1 MKEDS
6 YNPAAIEKEVQ
17 AYWKKNKSF
26 EVNPDEKK
34 EKYYCLSMFPYPSGE
49 LHMGHVRNYT
59 IGDVISRFQRMKGK
73 NVLQPMGWD
82 AFGLPAENAAIQN
95 NVSPKKWTEEN
106 IAFMK
111 KQLSSLGFAYDWRR
125 ELKTCD
131 EDYYKWEQW
140 LFCEMYKN
148 GLVAREK
155 AEVNWDPVDETVL
168 ANEQVIDGKGWRSG
182 AEVEKKIIDQWAF
195 KIEDFAEE
203 LLTELDSLKDWPEQ
217 VKTMQK
223 NWIGKSVGMEFLFN
237 LSNKDQLKVFTT
249 RPDTIMGVSFVGISS
264 AHPIVLELAK
274 EDKDLESWLKL
285 NSKGP
290 TSEAERSSQEKIG
303 YKLNLKAE
311 HPISKQELD
320 VWVANFVLMDYGS
333 GALMAVPGHD
343 QRDFEFAKK
352 YDIKIKQVINDGQG
366 ELDKLD
372 QAVTEKGILINS
384 GKNLDGLNFDEAFK
398 TISKLAKK
406 EKFGSEKINYRL
418 KNWGISRQRK
428 WGAPIPMMINQEDSS
443 DVIPFSDLTEEEIS
457 SEILLKNGQKYV
469 KEKDTFDTFLESSWY
484 FARFAS
490 YSSRDKIFDK
500 EVDYWLPVDQYIGGI
515 EHAIL
520 HLLYSRFFTKALND
534 LELIKFREPFIKL
547 LCQGMV
553 LKDGTKMSKSK
564 GNTVNPQEL
573 INLYGADTV
582 RLFSMFASPPEQ
594 SLEWSN
600 EGVKGSHKFLNK
612 LWKLSLTLINQKIHK
627 RKRTIDI
634 KPLEVKL
641 NQTIKKVSDDFE
653 RRNSFNTAIA
663 AVMELLNLIPKE
675 FSHDEIS
682 EDERKIFKKIIDSSL
697 LMLSPIAPHITHE
710 LWKKLKNG
718 KEILN
723 ESWPTYDPELLEE
736 ESYKLVVQVN
746 GKLRGSLLLNEEKSQ
761 DEIIDL
767 SKEIEN
773 VKKFILDKEI
783 KKIIF
788 IEKKLINF
796 VVI

>member
-203 LLTELDSLKDWPEQ
+203 LLTELDSLRDWPEQ

-290 TSEAERSSQEKIG
+290 TSEVERSSQEKIG

-612 LWKLSLTLINQKIHK
+612 LWKLSLTLMNQKIHK

-675 FSHDEIS
+675 FSHNEIS

>member
-6 YNPAAIEKEVQ
+6 YNPAAIEKKVQ

-26 EVNPDEKK
+26 EVNADEKK

-148 GLVAREK
+148 GLVEREK

-203 LLTELDSLKDWPEQ
+203 LLTELDSLSDWPEQ

-237 LSNKDQLKVFTT
+237 LSNKNQLKVFTT

-264 AHPIVLELAK
+264 AHPIVLELAR
-274 EDKDLESWLKL
+274 EDKDLKSWLKL

-290 TSEAERSSQEKIG
+290 TSEAERSSQEKVG
-303 YKLNLKAE
+303 YKLDIKAE

-320 VWVANFVLMDYGS
+320 IWVANFVLMDYGS

-352 YDIKIKQVINDGQG
+352 YDIKIKQVVNDGQG

-384 GKNLDGLNFDEAFK
+384 GKNLDGLNFDEAFE

-443 DVIPFSDLTEEEIS
+443 DVIPFSDLTEQEIS
-457 SEILLKNGQKYV
+457 SEILLKNGQKYI

-490 YSSRDKIFDK
+490 YSSSEKIFDE

-573 INLYGADTV
+573 IDLYGADTV

-612 LWKLSLTLINQKIHK
+612 LWKLSLILINQKIQKH
-627 RKRTIDI
+627 KRTIDI

-675 FSHDEIS
+675 FSKNEIS

-718 KEILN
+718 NEILN

-746 GKLRGSLLLNEEKSQ
+746 GKLRGSLLLNEEKSKE
-761 DEIIDL
+761 EIIDL

-783 KKIIF
+783 KKIIY
-788 IEKKLINF
+788 IEKKLINL

>member
-290 TSEAERSSQEKIG
+290 TSEVERSSQEKIG

-612 LWKLSLTLINQKIHK
+612 LWKLSLTLMNQKIHK

-675 FSHDEIS
+675 FSHNEIS

>member
-148 GLVAREK
+148 GLVSREK

-223 NWIGKSVGMEFLFN
+223 NWIGKSVGMEFLFK

-274 EDKDLESWLKL
+274 EDKDLKSWLKL

-366 ELDKLD
+366 ELEKLD

-428 WGAPIPMMINQEDSS
+428 WGAPIPMMINQENSS

-627 RKRTIDI
+627 RKTTIDI

-663 AVMELLNLIPKE
+663 AIMELLNLIPKE

-710 LWKKLKNG
+710 LWEKLKNG
-718 KEILN
+718 NEILN

-788 IEKKLINF
+788 IEKKLINL

>member
-372 QAVTEKGILINS
+372 QAITEKGILINS

-564 GNTVNPQEL
+564 GNTVNPREL

-675 FSHDEIS
+675 FSHNEIS

-746 GKLRGSLLLNEEKSQ
+746 GKLRGSLLLNEEKSK

>member
-372 QAVTEKGILINS
+372 QAITEKGILINS

-675 FSHDEIS
+675 FSHNEIS

-746 GKLRGSLLLNEEKSQ
+746 GKLRGSLLLNEEKSK

>member
-274 EDKDLESWLKL
+274 EDKDLKSWLKL

-366 ELDKLD
+366 ELEKLD

-627 RKRTIDI
+627 RKTTIDI

-675 FSHDEIS
+675 FSHNEIS

-723 ESWPTYDPELLEE
+723 ESWPTYDSDLLEE

-773 VKKFILDKEI
+773 VKKFILNKEI

-788 IEKKLINF
+788 IEKKLINL

>member
-203 LLTELDSLKDWPEQ
+203 LLAELDSLKDWPEQ

-237 LSNKDQLKVFTT
+237 LSNNDQLKVFTT

-274 EDKDLESWLKL
+274 EDKDLKSWLKL

-366 ELDKLD
+366 ESDKLD

-443 DVIPFSDLTEEEIS
+443 DVIPFSDLTEEEIG

-564 GNTVNPQEL
+564 GNTINPQEL
-573 INLYGADTV
+573 IDLYGADTV

-612 LWKLSLTLINQKIHK
+612 LWKLSLILINQKIHK
-627 RKRTIDI
+627 QKSAIDI

-663 AVMELLNLIPKE
+663 AIMELLNLIPKE
-675 FSHDEIS
+675 FSNNEIS

-718 KEILN
+718 NEILN
-723 ESWPTYDPELLEE
+723 ESWPSYDPQLLEE

-746 GKLRGSLLLNEEKSQ
+746 GKLRGSLLLNEEKSKE
-761 DEIIDL
+761 EIIDL
-767 SKEIEN
+767 SKEVEN
-773 VKKFILDKEI
+773 VKKFILN
-783 KKIIF
+783 KKIEKIIY
-788 IEKKLINF
+788 IEKKLINL

>member
-675 FSHDEIS
+675 FSHNEIS

>member
-203 LLTELDSLKDWPEQ
+203 LLTELDSLSDWPEQ

-249 RPDTIMGVSFVGISS
+249 RPDTIMGVSFVGISP

-343 QRDFEFAKK
+343 QRDFEFTKK

-366 ELDKLD
+366 ESDKLD

-428 WGAPIPMMINQEDSS
+428 WGAPIPMMINKEDSS
-443 DVIPFSDLTEEEIS
+443 DVIPFSDLTKEEIS

-564 GNTVNPQEL
+564 GNTINPQEL
-573 INLYGADTV
+573 IDLYGADTV

-612 LWKLSLTLINQKIHK
+612 LWKLSLILINQKIHK
-627 RKRTIDI
+627 QKSAIDI

-663 AVMELLNLIPKE
+663 AIMELLNLIPKE
-675 FSHDEIS
+675 FSNNEIS

-718 KEILN
+718 NEILN
-723 ESWPTYDPELLEE
+723 ESWPSYDPQLLEE

-746 GKLRGSLLLNEEKSQ
+746 GKLRGSLLLNEEKSKE
-761 DEIIDL
+761 EIIDL
-767 SKEIEN
+767 SKEVEN
-773 VKKFILDKEI
+773 VKKFILN
-783 KKIIF
+783 KKIEKIIY
-788 IEKKLINF
+788 IEKKLINL

>member
-343 QRDFEFAKK
+343 QRDFEFANK

-428 WGAPIPMMINQEDSS
+428 WGAPIPMMINQENSS

-675 FSHDEIS
+675 FSHNEIS

-746 GKLRGSLLLNEEKSQ
+746 GKLRGSLLLNEEKSK

>member
-6 YNPAAIEKEVQ
+6 YNPSEIEKKIQ
-17 AYWKKNKSF
+17 SYWKKNNSF
-26 EVNPDEKK
+26 EANPNSKK

-59 IGDVISRFQRMKGK
+59 IGDVISRYQRMKGK

-106 IAFMK
+106 ILFMK
-111 KQLSSLGFAYDWRR
+111 KQLNSLGFAYDWRR

-140 LFCEMYKN
+140 LFCEMYKK
-148 GLVAREK
+148 GLVIREK
-155 AEVNWDPVDETVL
+155 AEVNWDPIDETVL

-182 AEVEKKIIDQWAF
+182 ADVEKKIIDQWAF

-203 LLTELDSLKDWPEQ
+203 LLSELESLKEWPEQ

-223 NWIGKSVGMEFLFN
+223 NWIGKSIGMEFSFN
-237 LSNKDQLKVFTT
+237 LSNKHKINVFTT
-249 RPDTIMGVSFVGISS
+249 RPDTIMGVSFIGLSL
-264 AHPIVLELAK
+264 AHPIVSELAK
-274 EDKDLESWLKL
+274 ENNELKEWIEFNL
-285 NSKGP
+285 KGS
-290 TSEAERSSQEKIG
+290 TSEANRSSLEKKG
-303 YKLNLKAE
+303 FKLGIKAE
-311 HPISKQELD
+311 HPISKEEIE
-320 VWVANFVLMDYGS
+320 VWVANFVLMEYGS

-352 YDIKIKQVINDGQG
+352 YDIKIKQVIDTGEG
-366 ELDKLD
+366 ELKELK
-372 QAVTEKGILINS
+372 AALIEKGLLINS
-384 GKNLDGLNFDEAFK
+384 GKDLDGLNFNEAFEK
-398 TISKLAKK
+398 ISNLAKK
-406 EKFGSEKINYRL
+406 NNFGSKKVNYRL

-428 WGAPIPMMINQEDSS
+428 WGAPIPMMINTENSS
-443 DVIPFSDLTEEEIS
+443 DVIPFSDLKEEEIN
-457 SEILLKNGQKYV
+457 SEILIKNGKHYI

-490 YSSRDKIFDK
+490 YNSSDKIFND
-500 EVDYWLPVDQYIGGI
+500 EVDHWLPVDQYIGGI

-520 HLLYSRFFTKALND
+520 HLLYARFFSKALND
-534 LELIKFREPFIKL
+534 LGLVKFREPFKKL

-553 LKDGTKMSKSK
+553 LKDGSKMSKSK

-573 INLYGADTV
+573 IDVYGADTV

-600 EGVKGSHKFLNK
+600 DGVKGSHKFLNK
-612 LWKLSLTLINQKIHK
+612 LWNLSSKLANQTVKNENSVL
-627 RKRTIDI
+627 DL
-634 KPLEVKL
+634 KPLEIKL

-663 AVMELLNLIPKE
+663 AIMELLNNIPKD
-675 FSHDEIS
+675 FMKDEIT
-682 EDERKIFKKIIDSSL
+682 EDERKLFKKLIDSSL

-710 LWKKLKNG
+710 LWNKLENG

-723 ESWPTYDPELLEE
+723 ECWPEFDPNLLEE
-736 ESYKLVVQVN
+736 KNYKMIVQVN
-746 GKLRGSLLLNEEKSQ
+746 GKLRGSLMLDEEKSKE
-761 DEIIDL
+761 EIIEL
-767 SKEIEN
+767 SKEVEN
-773 VKKFILDKEI
+773 VRKYILDKEI
-783 KKIIF
+783 SKTIF
-788 IEKKLINF
+788 VEKKLVNF
-796 VVI
+796 VVN

>member
-6 YNPAAIEKEVQ
+6 YNPSEIEKKIQ
-17 AYWKKNKSF
+17 SYWKKNNSF
-26 EVNPDEKK
+26 EVTPDSKK

-59 IGDVISRFQRMKGK
+59 IGDVISRYQRMKGK

-106 IAFMK
+106 ILFMK
-111 KQLSSLGFAYDWRR
+111 KQLNSLGFAYDWRR

-140 LFCEMYKN
+140 LFCEMYKK
-148 GLVAREK
+148 GLVIREK

-203 LLTELDSLKDWPEQ
+203 LLSELESLKEWPEQ

-223 NWIGKSVGMEFLFN
+223 NWIGKSIGMEFSFN
-237 LSNKDQLKVFTT
+237 LSNKHKINVFTT
-249 RPDTIMGVSFVGISS
+249 RPDTIMGVSFIGLSL
-264 AHPIVLELAK
+264 AHPIVSELAEENNELK
-274 EDKDLESWLKL
+274 EWIEF
-285 NSKGP
+285 NAKGS
-290 TSEAERSSQEKIG
+290 TSEANRSSLEKKG
-303 YKLNLKAE
+303 FKLGIKAE
-311 HPISKQELD
+311 HPISKEEIE
-320 VWVANFVLMDYGS
+320 VWVANFVLMEYGS

-352 YDIKIKQVINDGQG
+352 YDIKIKQVIDTGEG
-366 ELDKLD
+366 ELKELN
-372 QAVTEKGILINS
+372 AALTEKGLLINS
-384 GKNLDGLNFDEAFK
+384 GKGLDGLNFNEAFEK
-398 TISKLAKK
+398 ISNLAKK
-406 EKFGSEKINYRL
+406 NNFGSEKVNYRL

-428 WGAPIPMMINQEDSS
+428 WGAPIPMMINIENSS
-443 DVIPFSDLTEEEIS
+443 DVIPFSDLKEEEIN
-457 SEILLKNGQKYV
+457 SEILIKNGKQYI

-490 YSSRDKIFDK
+490 YNSSDKIFND
-500 EVDYWLPVDQYIGGI
+500 EVDHWLPVDQYIGGI

-520 HLLYSRFFTKALND
+520 HLLYARFFSKALND
-534 LELIKFREPFIKL
+534 LGLVKFREPFKKL

-553 LKDGTKMSKSK
+553 LKDGSKMSKSK

-573 INLYGADTV
+573 IDLYGADTV

-600 EGVKGSHKFLNK
+600 DGVKGSYKFLNK
-612 LWKLSLTLINQKIHK
+612 LWNLSSKLAHQTVKNENSVLDL
-627 RKRTIDI
+627 
-634 KPLEVKL
+634 KPLEIKL

-663 AVMELLNLIPKE
+663 AIMELLNNIPKD
-675 FSHDEIS
+675 FMKDEIT
-682 EDERKIFKKIIDSSL
+682 EDERKLFKKLIDSSL

-710 LWKKLKNG
+710 LWNKLENG

-723 ESWPTYDPELLEE
+723 ECWPEFDPNLLEE
-736 ESYKLVVQVN
+736 KNYKMIVQVN
-746 GKLRGSLLLNEEKSQ
+746 GKLRGSLMLDEEKSKE
-761 DEIIDL
+761 EIIEL
-767 SKEIEN
+767 SKEVEN
-773 VKKFILDKEI
+773 VRKYISDKEI
-783 KKIIF
+783 SKTIF
-788 IEKKLINF
+788 VEKKLVNF
-796 VVI
+796 VVN

>member
-490 YSSRDKIFDK
+490 YSSTDKIFDK

-663 AVMELLNLIPKE
+663 AIMELLNLIPKE
-675 FSHDEIS
+675 FSHNEIS
-682 EDERKIFKKIIDSSL
+682 EDEKKIFKKIIDSSL

>member
-274 EDKDLESWLKL
+274 EDKDLKSWLKL

-311 HPISKQELD
+311 HPISKKELD

-627 RKRTIDI
+627 RKRTINI

-663 AVMELLNLIPKE
+663 AIMELLNLIPKE
-675 FSHDEIS
+675 LINNEIS

-718 KEILN
+718 NEILN

-746 GKLRGSLLLNEEKSQ
+746 GKLRGSLLLNEEKSK

>member
-612 LWKLSLTLINQKIHK
+612 LWKLSLTLIDQKIHK

-675 FSHDEIS
+675 FSHNEIS

>member
-6 YNPAAIEKEVQ
+6 YNPGAIEKEVQ

-217 VKTMQK
+217 VRTMQK

-285 NSKGP
+285 NSRGA

-564 GNTVNPQEL
+564 GNTVNPREL

-675 FSHDEIS
+675 FSHNEIS

-746 GKLRGSLLLNEEKSQ
+746 GKLRGSLLLNEEKSK

>member
-285 NSKGP
+285 NSRGA

-398 TISKLAKK
+398 SISKLAKK
-406 EKFGSEKINYRL
+406 DKFGSEKINYRL

-675 FSHDEIS
+675 FSHNEIS

-746 GKLRGSLLLNEEKSQ
+746 GKLRGSLLLNEEKSK

>member
-1 MKEDS
+1 
-6 YNPAAIEKEVQ
+6 
-17 AYWKKNKSF
+17 
-26 EVNPDEKK
+26 
-34 EKYYCLSMFPYPSGE
+34 
-49 LHMGHVRNYT
+49 
-59 IGDVISRFQRMKGK
+59 
-73 NVLQPMGWD
+73 
-82 AFGLPAENAAIQN
+82 
-95 NVSPKKWTEEN
+95 
-106 IAFMK
+106 
-111 KQLSSLGFAYDWRR
+111 
-125 ELKTCD
+125 
-131 EDYYKWEQW
+131 
-140 LFCEMYKN
+140 MYKN

-285 NSKGP
+285 NSRGA

-398 TISKLAKK
+398 SISKLAKK
-406 EKFGSEKINYRL
+406 DKFGSEKINYRL

-428 WGAPIPMMINQEDSS
+428 WGAPIPMMINQKDSS
-443 DVIPFSDLTEEEIS
+443 DVIPFSDLTEKEIS

-564 GNTVNPQEL
+564 GNTVNPREL

-675 FSHDEIS
+675 FSHNEIS

-746 GKLRGSLLLNEEKSQ
+746 GKLRGSLLLNEEKSK

>member
-6 YNPAAIEKEVQ
+6 YNPSEIEKKIQ
-17 AYWKKNKSF
+17 SYWKKNNSF
-26 EVNPDEKK
+26 EATPDSKK

-59 IGDVISRFQRMKGK
+59 IGDVISRYQRMKGK

-106 IAFMK
+106 ILFMK
-111 KQLSSLGFAYDWRR
+111 KQLNSLGFAYDWRR

-140 LFCEMYKN
+140 LFCEMYKK
-148 GLVAREK
+148 GLVIREK

-203 LLTELDSLKDWPEQ
+203 LLSELESLKEWPEQ

-223 NWIGKSVGMEFLFN
+223 NWIGKSIGMEFSFN
-237 LSNKDQLKVFTT
+237 LSNKHKINVFTT
-249 RPDTIMGVSFVGISS
+249 RPDTIMGVSFIGLSL
-264 AHPIVLELAK
+264 AHPIVSELAK
-274 EDKDLESWLKL
+274 ENNELKEWIEF
-285 NSKGP
+285 NAKGS
-290 TSEAERSSQEKIG
+290 TSEANRSSLEKKG
-303 YKLNLKAE
+303 FKLGIKAE
-311 HPISKQELD
+311 HPISKEEIE
-320 VWVANFVLMDYGS
+320 VWVANFVLMEYGS

-352 YDIKIKQVINDGQG
+352 YNIKIKQVIDTGEG
-366 ELDKLD
+366 ELKELK
-372 QAVTEKGILINS
+372 AALIEKGLLINS
-384 GKNLDGLNFDEAFK
+384 GKDLDGLNFNEAFEK
-398 TISKLAKK
+398 ISNLAKK
-406 EKFGSEKINYRL
+406 NNFGSKKVNYRL

-428 WGAPIPMMINQEDSS
+428 WGAPIPMMINTENSS
-443 DVIPFSDLTEEEIS
+443 DVIPFSDLKEEEIN
-457 SEILLKNGQKYV
+457 SEILIKNGKHYI

-490 YSSRDKIFDK
+490 YNSSDKIFND
-500 EVDYWLPVDQYIGGI
+500 EVDHWLPVDQYIGGI

-520 HLLYSRFFTKALND
+520 HLLYARFFSKALND
-534 LELIKFREPFIKL
+534 LGLVKFREPFKKL

-553 LKDGTKMSKSK
+553 LKDGSKMSKSK

-573 INLYGADTV
+573 IDVYGADTV

-600 EGVKGSHKFLNK
+600 DGVKGSHKFLNK
-612 LWKLSLTLINQKIHK
+612 LWNLSSKLANQTVKNENSVL
-627 RKRTIDI
+627 DL
-634 KPLEVKL
+634 KPLEIKL

-663 AVMELLNLIPKE
+663 AIMELLNNIPKD
-675 FSHDEIS
+675 FMKDEIT
-682 EDERKIFKKIIDSSL
+682 EDERKLFKKLIDSSL

-710 LWKKLKNG
+710 LWNKLENG

-723 ESWPTYDPELLEE
+723 ECWPEFDPNLLEE
-736 ESYKLVVQVN
+736 KNYKMIVQVN
-746 GKLRGSLLLNEEKSQ
+746 GKLRGSLMLDEEKSKE
-761 DEIIDL
+761 EIIEL
-767 SKEIEN
+767 SKEVEN
-773 VKKFILDKEI
+773 VRKYILDKEI
-783 KKIIF
+783 SKTIF
-788 IEKKLINF
+788 VEKKLVNF
-796 VVI
+796 VVN

>member
-6 YNPAAIEKEVQ
+6 YNPSEIEKKIQ
-17 AYWKKNKSF
+17 SYWKKNNSF
-26 EVNPDEKK
+26 EVTPDSKK

-59 IGDVISRFQRMKGK
+59 IGDVISRYQRMKGK

-106 IAFMK
+106 ILFMK
-111 KQLSSLGFAYDWRR
+111 KQLNSLGFAYDWRR

-140 LFCEMYKN
+140 LFCEMYKK
-148 GLVAREK
+148 GLVIREK

-182 AEVEKKIIDQWAF
+182 ADVEKKIIDQWAF

-203 LLTELDSLKDWPEQ
+203 LLSELESLKEWPEQ

-223 NWIGKSVGMEFLFN
+223 NWIGKSIGMEFSFN
-237 LSNKDQLKVFTT
+237 LSNKHKINVFTT
-249 RPDTIMGVSFVGISS
+249 RPDTIMGVSFIGLSL
-264 AHPIVLELAK
+264 AHPIVSELAK
-274 EDKDLESWLKL
+274 ENNELKEWIEF
-285 NSKGP
+285 NAKGS
-290 TSEAERSSQEKIG
+290 TSEANRSSLEKKG
-303 YKLNLKAE
+303 FKLGIKAE
-311 HPISKQELD
+311 HPISKEEIE
-320 VWVANFVLMDYGS
+320 VWVANFVLMEYGS

-352 YDIKIKQVINDGQG
+352 YDIKIKQVIDTGEG
-366 ELDKLD
+366 ELKELK
-372 QAVTEKGILINS
+372 AALIEKGSLINS
-384 GKNLDGLNFDEAFK
+384 GKDLDGLNFNEAFEK
-398 TISKLAKK
+398 ISNLAKK
-406 EKFGSEKINYRL
+406 NNFGSKKVNYRL

-428 WGAPIPMMINQEDSS
+428 WGAPIPMMINTENSS
-443 DVIPFSDLTEEEIS
+443 DVIPFSDLKEEEIN
-457 SEILLKNGQKYV
+457 SEILIKNGKHYI

-490 YSSRDKIFDK
+490 YNSSDKIFND
-500 EVDYWLPVDQYIGGI
+500 EVDHWLPVDQYIGGI

-520 HLLYSRFFTKALND
+520 HLLYARFFSKALND
-534 LELIKFREPFIKL
+534 LGLVKFREPFKKL

-553 LKDGTKMSKSK
+553 LKDGSKMSKSK

-573 INLYGADTV
+573 IDVYGADTV

-600 EGVKGSHKFLNK
+600 DGVKGSHKFLNK
-612 LWKLSLTLINQKIHK
+612 LWNLSSKLAHQTVKNENSVLDL
-627 RKRTIDI
+627 
-634 KPLEVKL
+634 KPLEIKL

-663 AVMELLNLIPKE
+663 AIMELLNNIPKD
-675 FSHDEIS
+675 FMKDEIT
-682 EDERKIFKKIIDSSL
+682 EDERKLFKKLIDSSL

-710 LWKKLKNG
+710 LWNKLENG

-723 ESWPTYDPELLEE
+723 ECWPEFDPNLLEE
-736 ESYKLVVQVN
+736 KNYKMIVQVN
-746 GKLRGSLLLNEEKSQ
+746 GKLRGSLMLDEEKSKE
-761 DEIIDL
+761 EIIEL
-767 SKEIEN
+767 SKEVEN
-773 VKKFILDKEI
+773 VRKYILDKEI
-783 KKIIF
+783 SKTIF
-788 IEKKLINF
+788 VEKKLVNF
-796 VVI
+796 VVN

>member
-675 FSHDEIS
+675 FSHNEIS
-682 EDERKIFKKIIDSSL
+682 EDERKILKKIIDSSL

-761 DEIIDL
+761 DEIIDQ

>member
-131 EDYYKWEQW
+131 ENYYKWEQW

-237 LSNKDQLKVFTT
+237 LSNKDKLKVFTT

-384 GKNLDGLNFDEAFK
+384 GKNLDGLNFDEAFE

-428 WGAPIPMMINQEDSS
+428 WGAPIPMMINQKDSS
-443 DVIPFSDLTEEEIS
+443 DVIPFSDLTEKEIS

-675 FSHDEIS
+675 FSHNEIS

-723 ESWPTYDPELLEE
+723 ESWPTHDPELLEE

-746 GKLRGSLLLNEEKSQ
+746 GKLRGSLLLNEEKSK

>member
-131 EDYYKWEQW
+131 KDYYKWEQW

-663 AVMELLNLIPKE
+663 AIMELLNLIPKE
-675 FSHDEIS
+675 FSHNEIS

-723 ESWPTYDPELLEE
+723 ESWPTYDSDLLEE

>member
-6 YNPAAIEKEVQ
+6 YNPSEIEKKIQ
-17 AYWKKNKSF
+17 SYWKKNNSF
-26 EVNPDEKK
+26 EVTPDSKK

-59 IGDVISRFQRMKGK
+59 IGDVISRYQRMKGK

-106 IAFMK
+106 ILFMK
-111 KQLSSLGFAYDWRR
+111 KQLNSLGFAYDWRR

-140 LFCEMYKN
+140 LFCEMYKK
-148 GLVAREK
+148 GLVIREK

-182 AEVEKKIIDQWAF
+182 ADVEKKIIDQWAF

-203 LLTELDSLKDWPEQ
+203 LLSELESLKEWPEQ

-223 NWIGKSVGMEFLFN
+223 NWIGKSIGMEFSFN
-237 LSNKDQLKVFTT
+237 LSNKHKINVFTT
-249 RPDTIMGVSFVGISS
+249 RPDTIMGVSFIGLSL
-264 AHPIVLELAK
+264 AHPIVSELAK
-274 EDKDLESWLKL
+274 ENNELKEWIEF
-285 NSKGP
+285 NAKGS
-290 TSEAERSSQEKIG
+290 TSEANRSSLEKKG
-303 YKLNLKAE
+303 FKLGIKAE
-311 HPISKQELD
+311 HPISKEEIE
-320 VWVANFVLMDYGS
+320 VWVANFVLMEYGS

-352 YDIKIKQVINDGQG
+352 YDIKIKQVIDTGEG
-366 ELDKLD
+366 ELKELK
-372 QAVTEKGILINS
+372 AALIEKGSLINS
-384 GKNLDGLNFDEAFK
+384 GKDLDGLNFNEAFEK
-398 TISKLAKK
+398 ISNLAKK
-406 EKFGSEKINYRL
+406 NNFGSKKVNYRL

-428 WGAPIPMMINQEDSS
+428 WGAPIPMMINTENSS
-443 DVIPFSDLTEEEIS
+443 DVIPFSDLKEEEIN
-457 SEILLKNGQKYV
+457 SEILIKNGKHYI

-490 YSSRDKIFDK
+490 YNSSDKIFND
-500 EVDYWLPVDQYIGGI
+500 EVDHWLPVDQYIGGI

-520 HLLYSRFFTKALND
+520 HLLYARFFSKALND
-534 LELIKFREPFIKL
+534 LGLVKFREPFKKL

-553 LKDGTKMSKSK
+553 LKDGSKMSKSK

-573 INLYGADTV
+573 IDVYGADTV

-600 EGVKGSHKFLNK
+600 DGVKGSHKFLNK
-612 LWKLSLTLINQKIHK
+612 LWNLSSKLANQTVKNENSVL
-627 RKRTIDI
+627 DL
-634 KPLEVKL
+634 KPLEIKL

-663 AVMELLNLIPKE
+663 AIMELLNNIPKD
-675 FSHDEIS
+675 FMKDEIT
-682 EDERKIFKKIIDSSL
+682 EDERKLFKKLIDSSL

-710 LWKKLKNG
+710 LWNKLENG

-723 ESWPTYDPELLEE
+723 ECWPEFDPNLLEE
-736 ESYKLVVQVN
+736 KNYKMIVQVN
-746 GKLRGSLLLNEEKSQ
+746 GKLRGSLMLDEEKSKE
-761 DEIIDL
+761 EIIEL
-767 SKEIEN
+767 SKEVEN
-773 VKKFILDKEI
+773 VRKYILDKEI
-783 KKIIF
+783 SKTIF
-788 IEKKLINF
+788 VEKKLVNF
-796 VVI
+796 VVN

>member
-398 TISKLAKK
+398 SISKLAKK
-406 EKFGSEKINYRL
+406 DKFGSEKINYRL

-428 WGAPIPMMINQEDSS
+428 WGAPIPMMINQKDSS

-675 FSHDEIS
+675 FSHNEIS

-746 GKLRGSLLLNEEKSQ
+746 GKLRGSLLLNEEKSK

>member
-675 FSHDEIS
+675 FSHNEIS

-723 ESWPTYDPELLEE
+723 ESWPTYDSDLLEE

>member
-131 EDYYKWEQW
+131 KDYYKWEQW

-366 ELDKLD
+366 ELEKLD

-675 FSHDEIS
+675 FSHNEIS

>member
-217 VKTMQK
+217 VRTMQK

-285 NSKGP
+285 NSRGA

-398 TISKLAKK
+398 SISKLAKK
-406 EKFGSEKINYRL
+406 DKFGSEKINYRL

-428 WGAPIPMMINQEDSS
+428 WGAPIPMMINQKDSS
-443 DVIPFSDLTEEEIS
+443 DVIPFSDLTEKEIS

-564 GNTVNPQEL
+564 GNTVNPREL

-675 FSHDEIS
+675 FSHNEIS

-746 GKLRGSLLLNEEKSQ
+746 GKLRGSLLLNEEKSK

>member
-398 TISKLAKK
+398 SISKLAKK
-406 EKFGSEKINYRL
+406 DKFGSEKINYRL

-675 FSHDEIS
+675 FSHNEIS

-746 GKLRGSLLLNEEKSQ
+746 GKLRGSLLLNEEKSK

>member
-490 YSSRDKIFDK
+490 YSSIDKIFDK

-675 FSHDEIS
+675 FSHNEIS

-718 KEILN
+718 NEILN

-788 IEKKLINF
+788 IEKKLINL

>member
-274 EDKDLESWLKL
+274 EDKDLKSWLKL

-675 FSHDEIS
+675 FSHNEIS

-723 ESWPTYDPELLEE
+723 ESWPTYAPELLEE

>member
-490 YSSRDKIFDK
+490 YSSTDKIFDK

-675 FSHDEIS
+675 FSHNEIS

>member
-1 MKEDS
+1 MKEDA

-223 NWIGKSVGMEFLFN
+223 NWIGKSVGMEFLFK

-372 QAVTEKGILINS
+372 KAVTEKGILINS

-534 LELIKFREPFIKL
+534 LELIKVREPFIKL

-663 AVMELLNLIPKE
+663 AIMELLNLIPKE
-675 FSHDEIS
+675 FSHNEIS

-788 IEKKLINF
+788 IEKKLINL

>member
-285 NSKGP
+285 NSRGA

-398 TISKLAKK
+398 SISKLAKK
-406 EKFGSEKINYRL
+406 DKFGSEKINYRL

-564 GNTVNPQEL
+564 GNTVNPREL

-675 FSHDEIS
+675 FSHNEIS

-746 GKLRGSLLLNEEKSQ
+746 GKLRGSLLLNEEKSK

>member
-203 LLTELDSLKDWPEQ
+203 LLTELDSLRDWPEQ

-372 QAVTEKGILINS
+372 QAITEKGILINS

-612 LWKLSLTLINQKIHK
+612 LWKLSLTLINQKIDK

-675 FSHDEIS
+675 FSHNEIS